1 MKIFNWLLRKKEPKK
16 IKLGLAL
23 GSGGAKGFA
32 HLGAIKCFEEN
43 GLAFDYIA
51 GTSIGSIVG
60 AFYADGYSSGDIMEL
75 LKRVDIG
82 EITNMFMLK
91 MDTSGLFNVIDRTL
105 GELAFEELKIPFKA
119 IATELDTGEE
129 HVFESGNVAKALCA
143 SSSIPPFFKP
153 VVIDGVRYIDGAYTN
168 SVPSDVVKGMG
179 ADYVIAIDLR
189 TENSK
194 ASFLTK
200 IFPSYKGKV
209 EEPWAKGYEYA
220 DTMLKPNLEG
230 YSSTSFWQ
238 ANQMYD
244 IGYKTA
250 SDYISKIK
258 NDIELL
264 QKKPKKRKG

>member
-1 MKIFNWLLRKKEPKK
+1 VF
-16 IKLGLAL
+16 
-23 GSGGAKGFA
+23 
-32 HLGAIKCFEEN
+32 
-43 GLAFDYIA
+43 
-51 GTSIGSIVG
+51 
-60 AFYADGYSSGDIMEL
+60 SSG
-75 LKRVDIG
+75 
-82 EITNMFMLK
+82 
-91 MDTSGLFNVIDRTL
+91 S
-105 GELAFEELKIPFKA
+105 
-119 IATELDTGEE
+119 
-129 HVFESGNVAKALCA
+129 VAKAVSA

-153 VVIDGVRYIDGAYTN
+153 ALVDGERYVDGAFTN
-168 SVPSDVVKGMG
+168 SVPSDVVREMG
-179 ADYVIAIDLR
+179 ADYVVAIDLR

-194 ASFLTK
+194 ANFLTK

-220 DTMLKPNLEG
+220 DIMLKPNLEG

-264 QKKPKKRKG
+264 QKNQKKRKG